1 MCVFCEI
8 IKGNIP
14 SKKIYE
20 DDKVLAIL
28 DISQATKLHTLV
40 MPKEHYENIFDIDS
54 DTLAHLIKVVKMIA
68 NHYKEMNPEILGIN
82 LLNNNNEAAGQSVM
96 HYHMHILP
104 RYKNDNLK
112 IEFTDNSASI
122 DLAELENQYKIKIS

>member
-14 SKKIYE
+14 SAKIYE

-28 DISQATKLHTLV
+28 DISQATPGHTLV
-40 MPKEHYENIFDIDS
+40 MPKEHYENLYEIDQ
-54 DTLAHLIKVVKMIA
+54 DVLKHLIGVVKKIA
-68 NHYKEMNPEILGIN
+68 SHYKEVDSSILGIN
-82 LLNNNNEAAGQSVM
+82 LLNNNEEAAGQSVM

-104 RYKNDNLK
+104 RYEHDDLTIKFLEHKLDLNALAQKLK
-112 IEFTDNSASI
+112 
-122 DLAELENQYKIKIS
+122 K

>member
-8 IKGNIP
+8 VKGNIP

-28 DISQATKLHTLV
+28 DISQATRLHTLV
-40 MPKEHYENIFDIDS
+40 MPKEHYENIFEIS
-54 DTLAHLIKVVKMIA
+54 EDTLAHLIKVVKKISC
-68 NHYKEMNPEILGIN
+68 HYKDLDKNILGIN
-82 LLNNNNEAAGQSVM
+82 LLNNNGSAAGQTVN

-104 RYKNDNLK
+104 RYKEDNLSIDFK
-112 IEFTDNSASI
+112 DNSANYNLEE
-122 DLAELENQYKIKIS
+122 LANEYKIKSL

>member
-40 MPKEHYENIFDIDS
+40 MPKEHYENIFDIDE
-54 DTLAHLIKVVKMIA
+54 DTLAHLIKVVKKIA
-68 NHYKEMNPEILGIN
+68 NHYQKTNPEILGIN

-122 DLAELENQYKIKIS
+122 NIDELENQYKIKIS

>member
-28 DISQATKLHTLV
+28 DISQATLGHTLV
-40 MPKEHYENIFDIDS
+40 MPKAHYDNLLDIEPE
-54 DTLAHLIKVVKMIA
+54 TLSHLIKVTQKIA
-68 NHYKEMNPEILGIN
+68 KHYQEVDSNILGFN
-82 LLNNNNEAAGQSVM
+82 LLNNTNEAAGQTVM

-104 RYKNDNLK
+104 RYAKDNLVMK
-112 IEFTDNSASI
+112 FTNNSKEI
-122 DLAELENQYKIKIS
+122 DLDQQKEKLHL

>member
-20 DDKVLAIL
+20 DDQVVAIL
-28 DISQATKLHTLV
+28 DISQATLGHTLV
-40 MPKEHYENIFDIDS
+40 MPKNHYANLYEID
-54 DTLAHLIKVVKMIA
+54 DNTLSHLIKVTKMIA
-68 NHYKEMNPEILGIN
+68 KHYKEVDPTIEGIN
-82 LLNNNNEAAGQSVM
+82 LLNNNEEAAGQSVM

-104 RYKNDNLK
+104 RRKNDDLLIQFKEHQYDLDDICNKLK
-112 IEFTDNSASI
+112 IKA
-122 DLAELENQYKIKIS
+122 

>member
-40 MPKEHYENIFDIDS
+40 MPKEHYENIFDIDEN
-54 DTLAHLIKVVKMIA
+54 TLAYLIKVVKMIA
-68 NHYKEMNPEILGIN
+68 KNYKDNNKEILGIN
-82 LLNNNNEAAGQSVM
+82 LLNNNGSRASQSVN

-112 IEFTDNSASI
+112 IEFTDNSKYY
-122 DLAELENQYKIKIS
+122 DLEELCMQYKIKG

>member
-54 DTLAHLIKVVKMIA
+54 DTLAHLIKVVKGIA
-68 NHYKEMNPEILGIN
+68 NHYEEMNPEILGIN

>member
-28 DISQATKLHTLV
+28 DISQATRGHTLI
-40 MPKEHYENIFDIDS
+40 MPKQHYENLFEIDNE
-54 DTLAHLIKVVKMIA
+54 TLAHLITAAKKIST
-68 NHYKEMNPEILGIN
+68 HYMEKDKNILGIN
-82 LLNNNNEAAGQSVM
+82 LLNNNGTQAGQSVM

-104 RYKNDNLK
+104 RYKDDNLD
-112 IEFTDNSASI
+112 ISFVDNSKNI
-122 DLAELENQYKIKIS
+122 DLDELANLLLL

>member
-28 DISQATKLHTLV
+28 DISQATKGHTLI
-40 MPKEHYENIFDIDS
+40 MPKDHFANLYEIDEE
-54 DTLAHLIKVVKMIA
+54 TLKHLISVSKKLA
-68 NHYKEMNPEILGIN
+68 CHYKKIDENILGIN
-82 LLNNNNEAAGQSVM
+82 ILNNNEEAAGQSVM
-96 HYHMHILP
+96 HYHMHLIP
-104 RYKNDNLK
+104 RYQDDDLK
-112 IEFTDNSASI
+112 IKFTEHKL
-122 DLAELENQYKIKIS
+122 DLDEVEKQFKL